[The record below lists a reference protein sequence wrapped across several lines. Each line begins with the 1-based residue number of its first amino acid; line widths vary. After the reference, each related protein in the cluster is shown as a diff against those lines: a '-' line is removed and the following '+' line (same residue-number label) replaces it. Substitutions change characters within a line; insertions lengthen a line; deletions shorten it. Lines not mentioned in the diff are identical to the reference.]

1 MPVPR
6 VARVADDVLR
16 SAGTTNKIRG
26 AGAARG
32 LPRMSE
38 PVRPLPVLSALLVLC
53 ATLAPAAPA
62 LAQSAPPVTVAT
74 AELAPVTRTLRMTGT
89 VTSERSA
96 ALSPRVSG
104 LVAKVH
110 VDAGDRV
117 AAGQVLIELDAAL
130 GRLALERASA
140 GLEEARARLAETER
154 LYQQAA
160 ELVQRNFF
168 PETQLH
174 AAEAERRVAA
184 AAVARLEAEQRQQDE
199 LVRRHDVVA
208 PFPGVVSRRLTD
220 AGEWVETGTPVLELV
235 DTGRLRVDVQVP
247 QEQYRALTTGSS
259 AEVRLD
265 PLPDRV
271 LRGKVVARVPVNDPA
286 ARTFLARIEVAG
298 ADGIMAPGMSAQ
310 VVFALRGA
318 ESVVTV
324 PRDAIVRRQDGG
336 TRVWIVNDADSTV
349 SEREVELVRSLQK
362 TVEVRS
368 GLAAGTKVVVR
379 GNETLREGQKVR
391 IVESA
396 IPAARD

>member
-1 MPVPR
+1 M
-6 VARVADDVLR
+6 L
-16 SAGTTNKIRG
+16 
-26 AGAARG
+26 
-32 LPRMSE
+32 
-38 PVRPLPVLSALLVLC
+38 
-53 ATLAPAAPA
+53 PAAST

-74 AELAPVTRTLRMTGT
+74 AELAPFTRALRMTGT
-89 VTSERSA
+89 VTSERNA

-117 AAGQVLIELDAAL
+117 TAGQVLIELDAAL
-130 GRLALERASA
+130 GRLALERAAA

-160 ELVQRNFF
+160 ELVEKNFF

-174 AAEAERRVAA
+174 AADAERRVAA
-184 AAVARLEAEQRQQDE
+184 AAVSRLEAEQRQQGE

-247 QEQYRALTTGSS
+247 QEQYRALMTGSS
-259 AEVRLD
+259 ADVMID
-265 PLPDRV
+265 PLPGRV
-271 LRGKVVARVPVNDPA
+271 LKGKVVARVPVNDPA

-298 ADGIMAPGMSAQ
+298 GEGIMTPGMSAQ

-318 ESVVTV
+318 ENAVTV
-324 PRDAIVRRQDGG
+324 PRDAIVRRQDGS

-349 SEREVELVRSLQK
+349 SERRVELVRSLQR

-368 GLAAGTKVVVR
+368 GLAAGAKVVVR

>member
-1 MPVPR
+1 
-6 VARVADDVLR
+6 
-16 SAGTTNKIRG
+16 
-26 AGAARG
+26 
-32 LPRMSE
+32 MSE
-38 PVRPLPVLSALLVLC
+38 PVRPFPVLPALLVLC
-53 ATLAPAAPA
+53 ATLVPAAPA
-62 LAQSAPPVTVAT
+62 CAQSAPPVTVAT

-117 AAGQVLIELDAAL
+117 GAGQVLIELDAAL
-130 GRLALERASA
+130 GRLALERATA

-154 LYQQAA
+154 LYRQAA
-160 ELVQRNFF
+160 ELVERNFF

-184 AAVARLEAEQRQQDE
+184 AAVARLEAEERQQGE

-247 QEQYRALTTGSS
+247 QEQYRALATGSS

-265 PLPDRV
+265 PLPERV
-271 LRGKVVARVPVNDPA
+271 LRGRIVARVPVNDPA
-286 ARTFLARIEVAG
+286 ARTFLARIEVDG
-298 ADGIMAPGMSAQ
+298 AEGIMAPGMSAQ
-310 VVFALRGA
+310 VAFTLRGA
-318 ESVVTV
+318 SSAVTV

-336 TRVWIVNDADSTV
+336 TRVWIVNEADSTV
-349 SEREVELVRSLQK
+349 SEREVELVRSLQNS
-362 TVEVRS
+362 VEVRS